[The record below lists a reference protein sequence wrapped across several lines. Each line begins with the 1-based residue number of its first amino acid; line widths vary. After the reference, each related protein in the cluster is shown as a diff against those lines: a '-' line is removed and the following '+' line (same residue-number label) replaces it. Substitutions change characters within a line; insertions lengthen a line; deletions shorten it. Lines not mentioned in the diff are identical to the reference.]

1 MKQSDIASS
10 NVQTIDRN
18 NPQITIDREYDAR
31 DSIMFSYTT
40 TDDDDQVTY
49 NASAT
54 IENLLDGKK
63 QLLSKGVD
71 SFSARP
77 SSLADC

>member
-1 MKQSDIASS
+1 MKQSDITSS
-10 NVQTIDRN
+10 KGQTIDRN
-18 NPQITIDREYDAR
+18 NPQITIDREYDAS
-31 DSIMFSYTT
+31 DSITFSYTT

-54 IENLLDGKK
+54 IENLSDGKK
-63 QLLSKGVD
+63 QLLLKGVD

-77 SSLADC
+77 LSLADC